1 MLKNGYN
8 LYRKQDVLEVMF
20 LFDIFQDMTYSH
32 SFASFET
39 FDFLSGGIPIPNE
52 IYVLKGKVDAMRV
65 AFSVYLCV
73 KE

>member
-32 SFASFET
+32 SFVSFEA
-39 FDFLSGGIPIPNE
+39 FDIAKRWHFYS
-52 IYVLKGKVDAMRV
+52 
-65 AFSVYLCV
+65 
-73 KE
+73 

>member
-1 MLKNGYN
+1 MSPLRP
-8 LYRKQDVLEVMF
+8 LIL
-20 LFDIFQDMTYSH
+20 
-32 SFASFET
+32 
-39 FDFLSGGIPIPNE
+39 LSGGISIPNE